1 MKQGK
6 KNIALTVFTIVTIT
20 ILIAAVLIVPSLLNK
35 YGAYKLINNT
45 LKS

>member
-6 KNIALTVFTIVTIT
+6 KNISLTAFTIVIIA
-20 ILIAAVLIVPSLLNK
+20 ILIAAVLIVPTLLNK